1 MIAIVRG
8 LREYRA
14 FPTHPTEG
22 LRESEIATD
31 REITEMISS
40 IEPEEHALQASWAF
54 TYFKKNQNKS
64 YEDNTTTLGTV
75 RSAEDFWRLYVHLR
89 RPATGTGSD
98 ERTVVCD
105 YHVFREGIKPMWE
118 DDANRDG
125 GKWIVRVKKGV
136 AARYWEDVI
145 LAIVGGQFNVGDEIC
160 GAVLSVRY
168 NEDIISLWNKSA
180 ESRKLCMQIRET
192 LRTVMGLPADAVM
205 EYKKH
210 VESMRD
216 NSSYRNTN
224 AFDEKEGGGG
234 GGGGGAARAA
244 ASGARAAAATTARA
258 GASAARAAASAA
270 SGATARRATAPSAA
284 TQPPAAAAAM
294 PRTSGG
300 DAAATDAPPPRP
312 AAAAMP
318 TAASELAADGGAPSS
333 RPVPGGVLRR
343 IANKRM

>member
-1 MIAIVRG
+1 M
-8 LREYRA
+8 
-14 FPTHPTEG
+14 
-22 LRESEIATD
+22 
-31 REITEMISS
+31 
-40 IEPEEHALQASWAF
+40 
-54 TYFKKNQNKS
+54 
-64 YEDNTTTLGTV
+64 
-75 RSAEDFWRLYVHLR
+75 
-89 RPATGTGSD
+89 
-98 ERTVVCD
+98 CD

-136 AARYWEDVI
+136 AARYWEGVI

-234 GGGGGAARAA
+234 GGGGAETCDEGSSAPGTLRFDESTGLFAVEASPEEPEPVSPATEREKARDAARDAA
-244 ASGARAAAATTARA
+244 RSARRRIDEEAEASGSGSGQSDPGSSDEGGEALSPRSPLQSPLDA
-258 GASAARAAASAA
+258 GAKPDNAPAAVFVDLSPLE
-270 SGATARRATAPSAA
+270 ARYTE
-284 TQPPAAAAAM
+284 PPAHM
-294 PRTSGG
+294 RKS
-300 DAAATDAPPPRP
+300 
-312 AAAAMP
+312 
-318 TAASELAADGGAPSS
+318 LA
-333 RPVPGGVLRR
+333 
-343 IANKRM
+343 

>member
-1 MIAIVRG
+1 MCEVT
-8 LREYRA
+8 
-14 FPTHPTEG
+14 PMD
-22 LRESEIATD
+22 TD
-31 REITEMISS
+31 T
-40 IEPEEHALQASWAF
+40 HALQASWAF
-54 TYFKKNQNKS
+54 TYFKKNANKS

-234 GGGGGAARAA
+234 GGGGGGREGGGERREGGRRHDGEGRRERGEGRRERGERRDRTQSNGAVGGDAPRS
-244 ASGARAAAATTARA
+244 SGGDA
-258 GASAARAAASAA
+258 
-270 SGATARRATAPSAA
+270 
-284 TQPPAAAAAM
+284 

-300 DAAATDAPPPRP
+300 DAAATDA
-312 AAAAMP
+312 AAAA
-318 TAASELAADGGAPSS
+318 TGGGGEADGGE
-333 RPVPGGVLRR
+333 
-343 IANKRM
+343 

>member
-1 MIAIVRG
+1 
-8 LREYRA
+8 
-14 FPTHPTEG
+14 
-22 LRESEIATD
+22 
-31 REITEMISS
+31 MISS

-224 AFDEKEGGGG
+224 SNF
-234 GGGGGAARAA
+234 
-244 ASGARAAAATTARA
+244 
-258 GASAARAAASAA
+258 
-270 SGATARRATAPSAA
+270 
-284 TQPPAAAAAM
+284 
-294 PRTSGG
+294 
-300 DAAATDAPPPRP
+300 
-312 AAAAMP
+312 
-318 TAASELAADGGAPSS
+318 
-333 RPVPGGVLRR
+333 
-343 IANKRM
+343 